1 MNRVE
6 FFSVDGSA
14 YDLEHKINRY
24 CREHDYNPISVS
36 VTHAE
41 NAILVAVVVEVP
53 NE

>member
-6 FFSVDGSA
+6 FFSVTGRA
-14 YDLEHKINRY
+14 YEFEQEINRY